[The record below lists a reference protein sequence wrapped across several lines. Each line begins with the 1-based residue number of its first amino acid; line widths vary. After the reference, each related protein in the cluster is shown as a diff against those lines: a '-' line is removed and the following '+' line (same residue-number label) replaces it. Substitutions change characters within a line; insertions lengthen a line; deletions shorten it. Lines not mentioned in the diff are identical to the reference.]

1 MTAPT
6 LAFSPDS
13 PLTIAGDVLVIG
25 VHQTPD
31 GPQLSDAAP
40 ELAALQE
47 SLGAIGVTGSTD
59 ELRRLPASA
68 GLCTSIALIGLG
80 KRATGVQADAG
91 ADAAAESVDAAA
103 AAANALRLAAGSAT
117 RQLRGVGTVVFDLP
131 VTDSA
136 TAAAV
141 LEGAG
146 IGAYAFTA
154 YRSAPEAKS
163 APASALIVGGANVTD
178 ADFARSTAVVDAMHL
193 VRDLVN
199 TPPSDL
205 YPASLAAR
213 AVAEVDHLAAAGI
226 PISIEVLDEV
236 ELAQH
241 GYGGLTGVGRGSTR
255 PPRLVAVRYTPEGA
269 SKHLSLVGKGITFDT
284 GGLSMKSPASMVGMK
299 YDMTGAAT
307 VLGVVLAAARLGVP
321 TTVTARLCIA
331 ENMPS
336 GSATRPNDV
345 LTMRGGRTV
354 EVLNT
359 DAEGRLVLA
368 DGLVDASAEHPDAI
382 VDVATLTGAARVALG
397 SRIVGAMGDRELTAR
412 IIEIAGRV
420 GETFWPM
427 PIGDE
432 FRPMLSSDVA
442 DLANVKIGNT
452 AGGMLIAAAFL
463 QEFVGRVSDDDDAPR
478 IPWTHLDIAGPAHN
492 DGAGYGATAKGPTGT
507 TVRALIALA
516 ESMAP

>member
-6 LAFSPDS
+6 LASSPDS
-13 PLTIAGDVLVIG
+13 PLTISGDVLVIG
-25 VHQTPD
+25 VRQTPD
-31 GPQLSDAAP
+31 GPRLTDEAP
-40 ELAALQE
+40 ELAGLQD
-47 SLGAIGVTGSTD
+47 SLTAIGISGAAD
-59 ELRRLPASA
+59 ELRRIPATA
-68 GLCTSIALIGLG
+68 GSCASIALIGLG
-80 KRATGVQADAG
+80 K
-91 ADAAAESVDAAA
+91 AEPD
-103 AAANALRLAAGSAT
+103 ANALRTAAGSAT
-117 RQLRGVGTVVFDLP
+117 RQLRGVGTVVLDLP
-131 VTDSA
+131 AADSA
-136 TAAAV
+136 AAAAV

-146 IGAYAFTA
+146 IGAYAFTE
-154 YRSAPEAKS
+154 YRSDPDAKS
-163 APASALIVGGANVTD
+163 APASSVIVAGIAVSEPD
-178 ADFARSTAVVDAMHL
+178 LHRAVAVVDAMHL

-199 TPPSDL
+199 TPPADL
-205 YPASLAAR
+205 YPATLAAR
-213 AVAEVDHLAAAGI
+213 AVTEVDHLAAAGI
-226 PISIEVLDEV
+226 PITVEVLDEV
-236 ELAQH
+236 ALAEH
-241 GYGGLTGVGRGSTR
+241 GYGGLIGVGRGSER
-255 PPRLVAVRYTPEGA
+255 PPRMVVVRYAPVGA

-284 GGLSMKSPASMVGMK
+284 GGLSMKPPTSMVGMK

-307 VLGVVLAAARLGVP
+307 VLGVVLAAARVGVP

-397 SRIVGAMGDRELTAR
+397 SRIVGAMGDRELTDR
-412 IIEIAGRV
+412 VIEVAATV
-420 GETFWPM
+420 GETFWAM
-427 PIGDE
+427 PIGEE
-432 FRPMLSSDVA
+432 FRPMLASEVA

-463 QEFVGRVSDDDDAPR
+463 QEFVGRTGEGEDAAR

-516 ESMAP
+516 ESMASDAAS